1 MVPIHG
7 GFCLH
12 LHLLERVSRS
22 PFTRIGIVLRFSVL
36 AQRMIFPFTITAN
49 TPVEVDSL
57 LWEPSSRAPICHL
70 LN

>member
-22 PFTRIGIVLRFSVL
+22 PFTCIVIVLRFSVL
-36 AQRMIFPFTITAN
+36 AQRMKFHFTITAN
-49 TPVEVDSL
+49 TPGIVVGN
-57 LWEPSSRAPICHL
+57 PIVGHPFAIC
-70 LN
+70 

>member
-1 MVPIHG
+1 MAPIHG

-12 LHLLERVSRS
+12 LHLLDRVSRS
-22 PFTRIGIVLRFSVL
+22 PFTCIVIVLRFSVL
-36 AQRMIFPFTITAN
+36 AQRMIFPFTITTN

-57 LWEPSSRAPICHL
+57 LWEPNSRSPICQL